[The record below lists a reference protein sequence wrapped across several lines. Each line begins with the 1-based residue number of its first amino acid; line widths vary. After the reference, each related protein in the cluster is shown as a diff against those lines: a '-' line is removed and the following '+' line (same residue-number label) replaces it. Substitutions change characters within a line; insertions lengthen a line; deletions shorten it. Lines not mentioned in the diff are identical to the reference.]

1 MWPSARLCTSITTGR
16 STTSAFD
23 PTLITVPEWPLGPT
37 SWQIV
42 SVSDMREP
50 LKPVF
55 CVVLGDGELWTSKPN
70 DLMTQLSE
78 QRTFRSGEL
87 ERRLSRLVA

>member
-1 MWPSARLCTSITTGR
+1 MTARTHELANRQCERHAGASQTR
-16 STTSAFD
+16 F
-23 PTLITVPEWPLGPT
+23 LL
-37 SWQIV
+37 
-42 SVSDMREP
+42 
-50 LKPVF
+50 
-55 CVVLGDGELWTSKPN
+55 VLGDGELWKSKPN